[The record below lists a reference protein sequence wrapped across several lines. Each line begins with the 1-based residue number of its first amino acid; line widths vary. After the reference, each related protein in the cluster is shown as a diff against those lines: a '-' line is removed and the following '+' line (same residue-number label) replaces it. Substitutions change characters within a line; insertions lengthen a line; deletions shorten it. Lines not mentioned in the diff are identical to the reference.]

1 MKIKT
6 IKSFLLQ
13 GKHIKPGSVID
24 VQSGF
29 AARELIR
36 YGKAFAVAE
45 STVIDN
51 ASTYHEASERLQD
64 QAEKAGVD
72 LHAVAPEAPR
82 KAGRPRKVKPETE
95 IQ

>member
-6 IKSFLLQ
+6 LKSFLLE
-13 GKHIKPGSVID
+13 GKHIKPGEVID

-29 AARELIR
+29 TARELIR

-45 STVIDN
+45 STVI
-51 ASTYHEASERLQD
+51 AKTEEAV
-64 QAEKAGVD
+64 A
-72 LHAVAPEAPR
+72 APEAEATR